1 MEIPLTVP
9 DILSRLKSKIDPANL
24 RLRIVSA
31 FVLAPLVLV
40 CIYFGGWLYAVV
52 TILFMAL
59 AMHEWLKVVS
69 PSASPGVII
78 TAHSVLLAT
87 FGLGFVVWL
96 LGSASVFDFL
106 GASHARMATRIIICL
121 LFELL
126 LFAVL
131 YGVAVSDKKKTAGWV
146 LMGLLYIGIGGIA
159 LLWARFMGMKHA
171 YFLFL
176 TVWVTDIGAYLAG
189 QLIGGPRLAPE
200 ISPKKTW
207 AGLFGGMAFA
217 ALFGYGVATGF
228 GSTQTWGAVKL
239 ALVLAVVAQLGDL
252 FESYVKRQMSVKD
265 SGRLIP
271 GHGGV
276 LDRIDGLL
284 FAAVFFVLLY
294 LIGV

>member
-1 MEIPLTVP
+1 MP

-131 YGVAVSDKKKTAGWV
+131 YGVAVSGQEKPPDGADGPSLALASAQRCYGRASAGT
-146 LMGLLYIGIGGIA
+146 
-159 LLWARFMGMKHA
+159 KHA

-176 TVWVTDIGAYLAG
+176 TVWV
-189 QLIGGPRLAPE
+189 
-200 ISPKKTW
+200 
-207 AGLFGGMAFA
+207 
-217 ALFGYGVATGF
+217 
-228 GSTQTWGAVKL
+228 
-239 ALVLAVVAQLGDL
+239 
-252 FESYVKRQMSVKD
+252 
-265 SGRLIP
+265 
-271 GHGGV
+271 
-276 LDRIDGLL
+276 
-284 FAAVFFVLLY
+284 
-294 LIGV
+294 